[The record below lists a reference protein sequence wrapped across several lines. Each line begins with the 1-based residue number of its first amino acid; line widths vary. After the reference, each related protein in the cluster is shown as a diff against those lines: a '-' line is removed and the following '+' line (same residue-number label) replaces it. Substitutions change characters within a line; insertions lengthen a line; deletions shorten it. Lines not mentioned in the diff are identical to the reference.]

1 MDALSNVCVVIFLW
15 CHLMQNNSFLFIVY
29 ICSSQ
34 RSLVV
39 YSPQD
44 HKSLTLLSN
53 QREPWWPR
61 HKAFFSNA
69 EDLCSIAGSGK
80 PLPLYL
86 FWASLVAQLSKN
98 LPAMRESWVP
108 SLWSGGSPGGGLGN
122 PLQHSCLENPHGQ
135 RSLAGYNPW
144 GHKESDK
151 TEQLRTVTKTTT
163 TPSCGD
169 LIYRCIITLWNYQ
182 QNQF

>member
-1 MDALSNVCVVIFLW
+1 MDALSNVCVVVFSW
-15 CHLMQNNSFLFIVY
+15 CHLTQSNSFLFIVY
-29 ICSSQ
+29 ICSRQ

-39 YSPQD
+39 YSPWD

-61 HKAFFSNA
+61 HKAFVSNA
-69 EDLCSIAGSGK
+69 EDLGSIAGSGK
-80 PLPLYL
+80 PLPL
-86 FWASLVAQLSKN
+86 SLSGFSCSSVVKESACNAGELSSI
-98 LPAMRESWVP
+98 PG
-108 SLWSGGSPGGGLGN
+108 SGGSPGGGLGN

-135 RSLAGYNPW
+135 RSMAGYNPW

-169 LIYRCIITLWNYQ
+169 LIYRRIITLQNYQ
-182 QNQF
+182 RNQF